1 MITRRNGSKNA
12 FRLFLSKYTN
22 LALSNSG
29 SFETISI
36 MQFAVKSGSLQ
47 DNFSNTI
54 FAIAE

>member
-29 SFETISI
+29 PFETISI
-36 MQFAVKSGSLQ
+36 AVKSGSLQ

-54 FAIAE
+54 SAIAE